1 MPEQKPQ
8 PKKPDAVKSLQEY
21 ARKKN
26 EEDAKKKK
34 EGVKTAPSQG
44 VFGRMYDFVSG
55 KMTGTEKKK

>member
-8 PKKPDAVKSLQEY
+8 PKKPDAVKSLQDY
-21 ARKKN
+21 AKKKA

-55 KMTGTEKKK
+55 KMTGTEKK